1 MVGHKKIIKIWYDKK
16 YKNGNYTYV
25 RLMLVSVFFFL
36 ENVSTL
42 ELGLRMQWKLW
53 AEGE

>member
-1 MVGHKKIIKIWYDKK
+1 M
-16 YKNGNYTYV
+16 YV
-25 RLMLVSVFFFL
+25 RLMLVSVFFFFL